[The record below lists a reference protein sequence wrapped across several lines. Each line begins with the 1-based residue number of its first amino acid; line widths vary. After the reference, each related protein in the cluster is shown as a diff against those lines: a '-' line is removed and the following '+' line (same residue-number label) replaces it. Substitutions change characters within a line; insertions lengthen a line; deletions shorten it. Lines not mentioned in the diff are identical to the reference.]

1 MGPPGRASAY
11 RKAPKPSAHRGPSGK
26 GSGMRI
32 HIDVEM
38 RYRFTRP
45 NTVLLALETAEAAG
59 QEIVSADLALGDA
72 DVHRIIGDSGIG
84 QRIWARITGTE
95 MNLTYRALVD
105 VTRPNL
111 SLDGFDAVPVH
122 LLHGEVVPY
131 LRASRYCHSDKFV
144 TFVDRRF
151 GHLSGGRKIGA
162 IRDWIEAELTYV
174 PGSSDADTNVLETFA
189 GRQGVCRDYAHLM
202 CSMVRAAQIPATMR
216 AGIYAHLMCS
226 MVRAAQIPA
235 RLVAAYS
242 PDIVPPDFH
251 ALAEVWLD
259 GQWHLVDATGMCCA
273 DSLAVIA
280 VGRDAYDI
288 AFMESQAPAEM
299 LTQPVRV

>member
-1 MGPPGRASAY
+1 
-11 RKAPKPSAHRGPSGK
+11 
-26 GSGMRI
+26 MRI

-84 QRIWARITGTE
+84 QRIWARIPGTE

-202 CSMVRAAQIPATMR
+202 CSMVRAAQIPARM
-216 AGIYAHLMCS
+216 
-226 MVRAAQIPA
+226 
-235 RLVAAYS
+235 VAAYS

-259 GQWHLVDATGMCCA
+259 GQWHLVDATGMCGA

-299 LTQPVRV
+299 LTQSVRVTRA